1 MTRLCQIEIQESA
14 DELKQLRDQQKSV
27 TSYQK
32 LHALYLLKTQQVP
45 QVQAVATAIGVHRVT
60 VQKWLRRYRAD
71 GLDGL
76 AKVRPRGGRR
86 SLFTSAALDGL
97 KQRLSEA
104 TEGFSSYGEVQQW
117 LAQHYQLKAAYS
129 TVHALVRY
137 KLHSKLKVARP
148 VSAQQDPQAVEEF
161 KKL

>member
-1 MTRLCQIEIQESA
+1 MTRVCQIEIQQSA
-14 DELKQLRDQQKSV
+14 EVLKQLRDEQKSV
-27 TSYQK
+27 ISYQK

-45 QVQAVATAIGVHRVT
+45 QVQKVATAIGVHRVT
-60 VQKWLRRYRAD
+60 VQKWLKRYRER

-76 AKVRPRGGRR
+76 VRVRHRGGGP

-104 TEGFSSYGEVQQW
+104 TEGFNSYGEVQHW
-117 LAQHYQLKAAYS
+117 LDQHYQVKAAYP

-137 KLHSKLKVARP
+137 KLRSKLKVARP
-148 VSAQQDPQAVEEF
+148 VSAQQDPQAVEAF